1 MTTIRTTSP
10 FRFDIVG
17 SFLRPE
23 RLKQARA
30 DFENGTITQEEL
42 RHVEDEAII
51 ELIRKQ
57 EKAGLK

>member
-1 MTTIRTTSP
+1 MTTIHTTSP

-30 DFENGTITQEEL
+30 DFEKWNDHTRRITSC
-42 RHVEDEAII
+42 R
-51 ELIRKQ
+51 R
-57 EKAGLK
+57 